1 MFIGA
6 RIRVRINFREK
17 IQEVPFVAFLTSVKA
32 GKRRYYYLGKY
43 TGKTQTNQK
52 GYEHCYNFG
61 NENVALERLSLWMLD
76 NSFIPKELIDLGI
89 SKEDVIKW
97 KNKVLEA
104 IQTRTAS

>member
-1 MFIGA
+1 
-6 RIRVRINFREK
+6 VRIHVLYVFSK
-17 IQEVPFVAFLTSVKA
+17 KLQEVPFVAFLTSVKA
-32 GKRRYYYLGKY
+32 GKKILLFRKY

-76 NSFIPKELIDLGI
+76 NSFIQKLIDLGI
-89 SKEDVIKW
+89 SKEDVIKE

-104 IQTRTAS
+104 IQTQTAS